1 MITRA
6 GRPSWLPA
14 ALCSLAALA
23 GHAMVLGW
31 PHGVM
36 PRQAG
41 LPAGEATHR
50 PVQISLRRVVE
61 TPTSSVSD
69 TAARPSPEPA
79 QEHAAKP
86 EHQTPAA
93 VASPEP
99 QFADGLPQVRLPDA
113 WMPPGGVRLRLF
125 MRVDAEGRVQQIS
138 SAAYPS
144 DASDGFLELSRRALG
159 QSRLVAAGEDRQ
171 HCLQLDFSDDL
182 PAPAWSWLPDTNAA
196 QCLSSQA
203 PTAKPLSAP

>member
-41 LPAGEATHR
+41 LSANAATHP
-50 PVQISLRRVVE
+50 PVQISLKRIVE
-61 TPTSSVSD
+61 TPTPSVSD
-69 TAARPSPEPA
+69 TAARPSPEP
-79 QEHAAKP
+79 E
-86 EHQTPAA
+86 PAA
-93 VASPEP
+93 QPGPQMPEPVASPEP

-125 MRVDAEGRVQQIS
+125 IRVDAEGRVQQIS

-171 HCLQLDFSDDL
+171 HCLQLDFRDDL